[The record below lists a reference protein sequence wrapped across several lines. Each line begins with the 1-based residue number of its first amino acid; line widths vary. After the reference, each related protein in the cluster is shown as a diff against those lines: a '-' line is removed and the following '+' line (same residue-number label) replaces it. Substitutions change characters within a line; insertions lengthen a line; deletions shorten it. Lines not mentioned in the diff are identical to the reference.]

1 MPKRETGSETGAVRR
16 AKGYD
21 GMMSSNEILV
31 ALRRIMR
38 AIDLRSKA
46 LEKQVGL
53 TVPQLL
59 VLQVLNEAD
68 RLNVSEIANAVNLSQ
83 GTATS
88 IVQRLV
94 AKGLV
99 SKQGSSSDRR
109 MVMVALTARGK
120 SKLAASPELFQEKF
134 TERFE
139 QLDSWEQKM
148 LISAVERIAAIMNAE
163 DVPAAPILQV
173 GEFTAPAEPT
183 LEALPP
189 KR

>member
-1 MPKRETGSETGAVRR
+1 
-16 AKGYD
+16 
-21 GMMSSNEILV
+21 MSSNEILV

-38 AIDLRSKA
+38 AVDLRSKA

-59 VLQVLNEAD
+59 VLQVLND
-68 RLNVSEIANAVNLSQ
+68 QGRLNVSEIANAVNLSQ

-94 AKGLV
+94 SKGLV
-99 SKQGSSSDRR
+99 RKEPSSADRR
-109 MVMVALTARGK
+109 MVLVELTGPGK
-120 SKLAASPELFQEKF
+120 RKLEDAPELFQEKF

-163 DVPAAPILQV
+163 AVHAAPILQV
-173 GEFTAPAEPT
+173 GEFAKANEPGQ
-183 LEALPP
+183 EDLPP
-189 KR
+189 ER